1 MQIIL
6 QAIEG
11 IEAMLRGELRGLEES
26 VQSIV
31 GDSHL
36 VSSVVRKVRT
46 VSNLTK
52 TMGGLVNNIV

>member
-31 GDSHL
+31 GDSQL

-52 TMGGLVNNIV
+52 TMGGLFKNTV